1 MVDPVSRGIRQEGKV
16 TCGISVDFVIKLE
29 EDTEAGV
36 CKDGMRGF
44 REYVIVGKMF
54 FSHRESI
61 RGQEFLDREM
71 RELYDLLAF
80 PIDDGDET

>member
-1 MVDPVSRGIRQEGKV
+1 MVHPVSSGIPHEGEV
-16 TCGISVDFVIKLE
+16 PYGITVDIVIELK

-36 CKDGMRGF
+36 CKEGMRGF

-54 FSHRESI
+54 FSHRKSL

-71 RELYDLLAF
+71 RE
-80 PIDDGDET
+80 